1 MLRHVIALALGAIAT
16 IGLLKLMQ
24 SVIDDPRAAGESSYQ
39 GDVVDFVRLLEE
51 REAVARD
58 RTPEPPK
65 PPDKPP
71 PNPPLPV
78 IVDVDGRGIEITE
91 PGDYTPMIEDDVGR
105 FVADGDHLPIVRV
118 GAVYPARAL
127 ERNIEGYV
135 VVEFV
140 VTQTGTVR
148 NPVVIV
154 ADPPGY
160 FERAALTAVQ
170 KFKYKPRIFDGKA
183 EEVPGVRNRIVF
195 ELED

>member
-1 MLRHVIALALGAIAT
+1 MLRHVIAVALGAIAT

-39 GDVVDFVRLLEE
+39 GNVVDFVRLLEE
-51 REAVARD
+51 REAVATD

-65 PPDKPP
+65 LPDKPP

-78 IVDVDGRGIEITE
+78 VVDDGSRGIEITE
-91 PGDYTPMIEDDVGR
+91 PGDYTPIIGDDVGR

>member
-51 REAVARD
+51 REVVARD
-58 RTPEPPK
+58 RTPELPK

-71 PNPPLPV
+71 PNPPLPA

>member
-71 PNPPLPV
+71 PNPPLPA